1 MKLYV
6 HHPGHL
12 IRSLDNPS
20 MSTSFSYYQLDTIT
34 EAKLSQ
40 GTTLRKR
47 QDSKEKCTDKTDAHD
62 QFLMSEISRN
72 FNCTPP
78 YWTGLLAKDVLPS
91 ECTSPTKLR
100 KVYNHIKDTK
110 RMLTFHDPPCLD
122 MYNAVTYFQRPME
135 KIEKR
140 VKEKLSEKLKEKVK
154 IVEFVYKEKYYE
166 EIQYV
171 RDFGLE
177 SFWSGIG
184 GFVGIF
190 LGYSMMQFPDLIGKL
205 HRI

>member
-1 MKLYV
+1 
-6 HHPGHL
+6 
-12 IRSLDNPS
+12 
-20 MSTSFSYYQLDTIT
+20 MSSSFSEYKTDDLIKIT

-40 GTTLRKR
+40 GTILRKR
-47 QDSKEKCTDKTDAHD
+47 QDSTEKCTAKVDKHD
-62 QFLMSEISRN
+62 TFLMSEISKT

-78 YWTGLLAKDVLPS
+78 YWNGRMEKDVLLS
-91 ECTSPTKLR
+91 DCTSPEKLR
-100 KVYNHIKDTK
+100 DIYTHIKDAK
-110 RMLTFHDPPCLD
+110 RMLTLHDPPCLD

-140 VKEKLSEKLKEKVK
+140 VREKLSERLEEKVK
-154 IVEFVYKEKYYE
+154 IVTFVYKEKYYE

-171 RDFGLE
+171 KDFGLE

-190 LGYSMMQFPDLIGKL
+190 LGYSMMQFPDLIGK
-205 HRI
+205 